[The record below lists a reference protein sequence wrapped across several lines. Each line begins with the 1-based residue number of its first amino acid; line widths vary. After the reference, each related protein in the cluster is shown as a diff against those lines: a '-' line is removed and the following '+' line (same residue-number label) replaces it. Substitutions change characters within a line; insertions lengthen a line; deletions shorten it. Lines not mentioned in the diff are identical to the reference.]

1 MTVSRFGLAQARS
14 RDVTRKTNLQSLGKA
29 LFAYYVNHYSFPTQT
44 DLAWGERLVDD
55 DGHVY
60 MKPLPDEDF
69 RNNPQY
75 CYQTKDDSLQKFAIF
90 SVLENQEDPDYN
102 KYCEAGYEAC
112 DSVYN
117 YVTFSLNTS
126 AEDFGLSCVP
136 LPVPT
141 DTPVPP
147 TSTPVPPTSTPVPGV
162 PTSTPVPGV
171 PTSTPVPGVPT
182 STPVPPTSTPVPG
195 VPTSTPVPPTS
206 TPVPG
211 VTNTPV
217 PSYDCVYYECGES
230 QAGCFASD
238 PCPAGDVACGYGC
251 PAPDFDDWCVGA
263 YDYGQGPCDQG
274 EHSYGWFE
282 CTLYPGQGD
291 GESLWCSSEPDGWDG
306 DYYPTATPTSAVLP

>member
-147 TSTPVPPTSTPVPGV
+147 TSTPVL
-162 PTSTPVPGV
+162 
-171 PTSTPVPGVPT
+171 
-182 STPVPPTSTPVPG
+182 
-195 VPTSTPVPPTS
+195 PTS